1 MNVFVP
7 KTVLHAL
14 FRVFLLLLVPL
25 LLPAQTK
32 QLDSLVTLKDTPS
45 KVIFE
50 GVMSTGVFAQPKH
63 GRAYLDPSM
72 TVNGSSNTRIYTL
85 VYEPQ
90 AGYIGLDTFAYA
102 VRTCITGN
110 SCFKEVTVA
119 VTVKLSKVEAYP
131 DLYYIPSS
139 ATPVKLNV
147 LTNDIANLGGLEIV
161 SVSTIN
167 NGTAKITKGDPNIE
181 FQAKAGFSGTAKLIY
196 TVCDKVGSCDQ
207 TSVSIFVDRNDRSKP
222 DTVKI
227 FTLKNE
233 SAPIL
238 IPLVYGLVEQ
248 PQSGFFNGDLDVPVY
263 TPNPGFKGSDYLT
276 FEDGNAKI
284 VAQIEV
290 LDHVRN
296 KFAIDDRAD
305 VLPGKNVE
313 VDVLQ
318 NDGFEYGAGCIDYSQ
333 PKYGQVSYDSRNKGI
348 FTYKAPTGF
357 IGVDQFTYRS
367 FPPGCGGVAEVATVY
382 VYVSNYEPAYAKF
395 LMSTAKST
403 PLVIA
408 YNVPIETYSFNI
420 VAQAKQGKVVFFPG
434 LVNQVVSGRLL
445 QGSNLLVYIPN
456 SGYTGPDAFEVTLCM
471 ADSKDCKNRKSIK
484 VEVDVLN
491 VGHPVLPSCIEDCVW
506 AGDTNQDGIVD
517 MNDLLP
523 LGLHMGEV
531 GLPRGEV
538 SLEEWYGQHSS
549 NWDNPYVTSY
559 DLKHLDTDG
568 DSLIMDRDTLAIS
581 KFYGNTHA
589 FVPTP
594 IPFYNYEIKIVSDQ
608 ELEPGKPFEFDLV
621 IGDQKSPVI
630 DLYGFT
636 FALPYNAKL
645 FKPQSFSIALS
656 DDSWLGYNSPV
667 LAMTRDDQKG
677 LLEMA
682 FTRTNKLAVSGYGRI
697 GKGKGVVI
705 DAIEGLGVP
714 DSNEEQETIIKFP
727 GGTGTGV
734 SSSGQTFGIRVAPFE
749 FKFKK
754 SNKPSTPNLGR
765 PLEQKLPTVRLF
777 PNPASNL
784 VRLDLGKNNASIQRL
799 QVFNALGQM
808 VYNALGDGNPYAEIG
823 VSHWSEGMYVA
834 KVFTN
839 NGVYSEKFEVFK

>member
-14 FRVFLLLLVPL
+14 FRVFLFLLVPL
-25 LLPAQTK
+25 LLPAQIK
-32 QLDSLVTLKDTPS
+32 QIDSLVTLKDTPS

-50 GVMSTGVFAQPKH
+50 GVMSTGVFVQPKH
-63 GRAYLDPSM
+63 GKAYLDPSM

-90 AGYIGLDTFAYA
+90 AGYIGLDTFVYA

-119 VTVKLSKVEAYP
+119 VTVKLSKVDAYP
-131 DLYYIPSS
+131 DLYYVPSS

-147 LTNDIANLGGLEIV
+147 LTNDISNLGGLEIV

-238 IPLVYGLVEQ
+238 IPVVYGLVEQ

-296 KFAIDDRAD
+296 KFAVDDRAD

-318 NDGFEYGAGCIDYSQ
+318 NDGFVYGAGCIDYSQ

-420 VAQAKQGKVVFFPG
+420 VAQAKQGKVVFYPG
-434 LVNQVVSGRLL
+434 LVNQVISGRLL

-456 SGYTGPDAFEVTLCM
+456 LGYTGPDAFEVTLCM

-484 VEVDVLN
+484 VEVDVLD

-531 GLPRGEV
+531 GVPRGEV

-549 NWDNPYVTSY
+549 NWDNPYVTNY

-581 KFYGNTHA
+581 KFYGNTHS

-705 DAIEGLGVP
+705 DAIEGLEVP
-714 DSNEEQETIIKFP
+714 DADEEQETIIKFP

-765 PLEQKLPTVRLF
+765 PLEQKLPSVRLF
-777 PNPASNL
+777 PNPASNM
-784 VRLDLGKNNASIQRL
+784 VRLDLGKNDASIQRL

-808 VYNALGDGNPYAEIG
+808 VYNTLGDGNPYAEIG

-839 NGVYSEKFEVFK
+839 KGVYSEKFEVFK

>member
-1 MNVFVP
+1 M
-7 KTVLHAL
+7 
-14 FRVFLLLLVPL
+14 
-25 LLPAQTK
+25 
-32 QLDSLVTLKDTPS
+32 KDTPS

-50 GVMSTGVFAQPKH
+50 GVMSTGVFVQPKH
-63 GRAYLDPSM
+63 GKAYLDPSM

-90 AGYIGLDTFAYA
+90 AGYIGLDTFVYA

-119 VTVKLSKVEAYP
+119 VTVKLSKVDAYP
-131 DLYYIPSS
+131 DLYYVPSS

-147 LTNDIANLGGLEIV
+147 LTNDISNLGGLEIV

-238 IPLVYGLVEQ
+238 IPVVYGLVEQ

-296 KFAIDDRAD
+296 KFAVDDRAD

-318 NDGFEYGAGCIDYSQ
+318 NDGFVYGAGCIDYSQ

-420 VAQAKQGKVVFFPG
+420 VAQAKQGKVVFYPG
-434 LVNQVVSGRLL
+434 LVNQVISGRLL

-456 SGYTGPDAFEVTLCM
+456 LGYTGPDAFEVTLCM

-484 VEVDVLN
+484 VEVDVLD

-531 GLPRGEV
+531 GVPRGEV

-549 NWDNPYVTSY
+549 NWDNPYVTNY

-581 KFYGNTHA
+581 KFYGNTHS

-705 DAIEGLGVP
+705 DAIEGLEVP
-714 DSNEEQETIIKFP
+714 DADEEQETIIKFP

-765 PLEQKLPTVRLF
+765 PLEQKLPSVRLF
-777 PNPASNL
+777 PNPASNM
-784 VRLDLGKNNASIQRL
+784 VRLDLGKNDASIQRL

-808 VYNALGDGNPYAEIG
+808 VYNTLGDGNPYAEIG

-839 NGVYSEKFEVFK
+839 KGVYSEKFEVFK